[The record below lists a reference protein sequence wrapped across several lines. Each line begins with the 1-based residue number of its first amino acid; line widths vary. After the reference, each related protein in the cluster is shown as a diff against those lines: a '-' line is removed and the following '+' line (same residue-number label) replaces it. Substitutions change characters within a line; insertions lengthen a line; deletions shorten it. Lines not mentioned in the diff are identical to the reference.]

1 MKTVK
6 ITLAGRECY
15 LAFTGEAMFRIRDEY
30 GGVSA
35 ALEAIKPDTRE
46 GLAAACK
53 AAALLAEQ
61 GELARRHM
69 GYDRGPIVDAEA
81 IEATIQPGEIA
92 ALKTA
97 IPAAFTLGFGRE
109 VKDENE
115 EVDVVLLELNQKK
128 TT

>member
-6 ITLAGRECY
+6 ISLAGRECY
-15 LAFTGEAMFRIRDEY
+15 LAFTGEAMFKIRDEY

-35 ALEAIKPDTRE
+35 LLEAVKPDTRE
-46 GLAAACK
+46 GLATACK
-53 AAALLAEQ
+53 AAAILAEQ

-69 GYDRGPIVDAEA
+69 GYDKAPIIDAET
-81 IEATIQPGEIA
+81 IEATVTPGDIA
-92 ALKTA
+92 GLKTA
-97 IPAAFTLGFGRE
+97 LPAAITLGFGRE
-109 VKDENE
+109 LKDENE

>member
-1 MKTVK
+1 MKAVK
-6 ITLAGRECY
+6 ISLAGRKCF
-15 LAFTGEAMFRIRDEY
+15 LAFTGEAMFRIRDDY
-30 GGVSA
+30 GGVA
-35 ALEAIKPDTRE
+35 AILEAIKPDTRE
-46 GLAAACK
+46 GLAVACK
-53 AAALLAEQ
+53 TAALLAEQ

-69 GYDRGPIVDAEA
+69 GYDRGPIVDAET
-81 IEATIQPGEIA
+81 IETTITPGEIA

-109 VKDENE
+109 LADENE